1 MNISSQLQND
11 DEFFMF
17 LIALNSKTHSDFL
30 LWKVDNHAMLLVPV
44 SSGMLSSSSD
54 QGTIKKKQNL
64 KDDGFILKLYELINL
79 LTTFY

>member
-1 MNISSQLQND
+1 
-11 DEFFMF
+11 MF
-17 LIALNSKTHSDFL
+17 LIALNSKTHIGFL
-30 LWKVDNHAMLLVPV
+30 LWKVDNHAMLLVAV
-44 SSGMLSSSSD
+44 SSVLLSSSSD